1 MDKDKQKQQRQTWI
15 GVLVSAICLAAIFFF
30 VKPQEMV
37 TALQTARYDYLLFT
51 ALGII
56 LFLVFRA
63 IRWRFMLNND
73 APYGQVFH
81 IQNIGYLLTMLL
93 PLRIG
98 DVARAILIGNV
109 PPVTLSRGV
118 STMVVER
125 LLDMIFMVTILPFTL
140 AEVGALPPQFQ
151 DVVRFFGFAA
161 VVGIVVLIIAA
172 NQRPFATRLARLILD
187 RISFLDTDKWA
198 AQIDE
203 LLAGLSS
210 LTRLK
215 DGLILTL
222 LSILVWLPIIFAY
235 HMALLAAN
243 IQPTL
248 PMTLLTMTAAA
259 FSVAAPSSP
268 GQIGVFH
275 AGVTFA
281 LTEVLGQPAPE
292 AVAFAVLYHALNT
305 LTMVAM
311 GSLGFLGAGVTFRN
325 VVNTTQS
332 FMQRKEQPAP
342 SEPR

>member
-161 VVGIVVLIIAA
+161 VAGIVVLIAAA
-172 NQRPFATRLARLILD
+172 NQRPFAIRIARLILD
-187 RISFLDTDKWA
+187 RLPFLDTDKWA

-215 DGLILTL
+215 DGLILAL

-292 AVAFAVLYHALNT
+292 AVTFAVLYHALNT

-325 VVNTTQS
+325 VVSATQS

>member
-292 AVAFAVLYHALNT
+292 AVTFAVLYHALNT

>member
-1 MDKDKQKQQRQTWI
+1 MDKDKQKQQRQTWLGI
-15 GVLVSAICLAAIFFF
+15 LVSAICLVAIFFF
-30 VKPQEMV
+30 IKPQEMV
-37 TALQTARYDYLLFT
+37 AALQTARYDYLLFT